1 MSVDPEYFVA
11 LYRRE
16 ADPWRFETSE
26 YEREKYAKT
35 LSVLRPQY
43 RRAVEVGCSIGVF
56 TRLLADRCD
65 ELIGLDVSPEAL
77 SRASKRCA
85 THANVSFLLATV
97 PEGFP
102 QGPFDLVTVCEVGFY
117 LCRSDLLELK
127 ERVNESLVTGGH
139 LILVHWT
146 PPVNGHAM
154 SAEEVHETFSSDP
167 RLLRTAHYQHETYV
181 LDLFEK
187 LRGSASSFG
196 EALAVRNG

>member
-35 LSVLRPQY
+35 LSVLRSRY
-43 RRAVEVGCSIGVF
+43 RRAVEIGCSIGVF

-65 ELIGLDVSPEAL
+65 ELIGLDVSPDAL
-77 SRASKRCA
+77 ARASARCA
-85 THANVSFLLATV
+85 THSNVSFSLAAV

-102 QGPFDLVTVCEVGFY
+102 QGPFDLVTLCEVGFY
-117 LCRSDLLELK
+117 LCPRDLLDLR
-127 ERVNESLVTGGH
+127 ERVNESLVTSGH

-146 PPVNGHAM
+146 PRVNGHAM
-154 SAEEVHETFSSDP
+154 TTEAVHAAFVSDA
-167 RLLRTAHYQHETYV
+167 RLLRTAHYRHATYV

-187 LRGSASSFG
+187 LGGSAGSFG
-196 EALAVRNG
+196 KALAVGEG